1 MVYFQHNDLIL
12 TRKTYTYVYRYKQQI
27 VRAIYNLLTDLNIRF
42 VISYGNLIE
51 YERQMP
57 IYHDD
62 DVDVRF
68 SVEDWDKWVEYC
80 QVPSNINNPKYNL
93 VFDDR
98 FGNMDAQKYNG
109 IQARLIEFEN
119 PNNIQTFN
127 TDVHLDLVASVVEL
141 KFWPDFDIDFNKINR
156 VTYIGSPTFVPND
169 DDTQRVLTQQYGPN
183 YLIPYPRYAV
193 KFTLDSLNLDP
204 IRGD

>member
-27 VRAIYNLLTDLNIRF
+27 ARAIYNLLTDLNIRF

-68 SVEDWDKWVEYC
+68 SVEDWDKWAGYC

-93 VFDDR
+93 IFDDR
-98 FGNMDAQKYNG
+98 FGNIDAQK
-109 IQARLIEFEN
+109 I
-119 PNNIQTFN
+119 
-127 TDVHLDLVASVVEL
+127 
-141 KFWPDFDIDFNKINR
+141 
-156 VTYIGSPTFVPND
+156 
-169 DDTQRVLTQQYGPN
+169 
-183 YLIPYPRYAV
+183 
-193 KFTLDSLNLDP
+193 
-204 IRGD
+204 